1 MKKLNVNINIA
12 KHISDN
18 FWFYILSFTSI
29 STGIVLGIYVV
40 KYMGSSNYQT
50 IVKYFESFTYNFN
63 NEAFSSAEILKE
75 AFKSNVPY
83 ITFIWLLGITAIGI
97 PFLLILDFVKG
108 FTLGFSLS
116 FVALG
121 LGSRGIW
128 VGVLGILPQN
138 ILFIPCILVGSA
150 LAMKFSAE
158 RLINKLNR
166 RFIENYWT
174 KFYNY
179 SIRYVFIL
187 FIMIIGFLY
196 QAYISPTVIKTL
208 IARL

>member
-1 MKKLNVNINIA
+1 MKKFKVNINIA
-12 KHISDN
+12 KHLGDN

-40 KYMGSSNYQT
+40 KYMGSSNYDM
-50 IVKYFESFTYNFN
+50 IVKYFESFTYNFK
-63 NEAFSSAEILKE
+63 NEVFSSSEIFKE
-75 AFKSNVPY
+75 ALKSNAPY
-83 ITFIWLLGITAIGI
+83 IIFIWLLGVTAIGI

-116 FVALG
+116 FVTLG
-121 LGSRGIW
+121 LGTKGIW

-138 ILFIPCILVGSA
+138 ILFIPCILIGSA
-150 LAMKFSAE
+150 IAMKFSSE
-158 RLINKLNR
+158 RLKNKLNKR
-166 RFIENYWT
+166 IIENYWT

-179 SIRYVFIL
+179 SIGYVFIL

-196 QAYISPTVIKTL
+196 QAYISPSVIKAL
-208 IARL
+208 IARS